1 MFYNP
6 LGPISAVCMN
16 IGSLTVATL
25 LKRNDSSSLS
35 TGQLPVVR
43 QLHLGG
49 ACEPLLLPC
58 LSFDLFDLVMLV
70 TISALNS

>member
-25 LKRNDSSSLS
+25 LKKNDSSSLS

-49 ACEPLLLPC
+49 ACEPLLPC

-70 TISALNS
+70 TIGALNS